1 MRLLRI
7 NKQILLA
14 FLFILFSGM
23 NSFAQSKQNFTIV
36 IDPGHGGKDSG
47 ARGVVEDEK
56 SIVLDVSL
64 RFGKMIEQKYKDVK
78 VVYTRKTDVFLE
90 LWERTQIANRNHANL
105 FVSIHCNAANN
116 RSAYGTE
123 TFVMGLSRSQETM
136 EVSKRENSVILLED
150 NQEKYQKFDPNDPEA
165 VIAFDIMF
173 SAYKDQSLNFAKY
186 VEDEF
191 VSNGRSSR
199 GVKQANFHVL
209 RTNASPAV
217 LVELGFISNQDEG
230 SYLATEQGKQKMTQS
245 LFEAFEKFKKEFDR
259 KTRPQEEEK
268 PKEVEKPVAGKTYKI
283 QVLVSKNK
291 YGPSAT
297 QLNGLTGVEVV
308 QVGDV
313 YKYYY
318 GNTNLA
324 SERDELLA
332 YAIRKGFKDA
342 FVAEF
347 VNNEKL
353 QGNQNYRIQFLASN
367 KRYRDRDN
375 KFGGLKNVLRV
386 KKGNMNLYFYG
397 STKTYEEAL
406 KDLKTAQDRGF
417 KSAFIVTFNGEKL
430 IE

>member
-23 NSFAQSKQNFTIV
+23 NSFAQTKQNFTIV

-105 FVSIHCNAANN
+105 FVSIHCNAVTN
-116 RSAYGTE
+116 RSPYGTE

-191 VSNGRSSR
+191 VRNGRSSR

-230 SYLATEQGKQKMTQS
+230 TFLASERGKQKMTES

-259 KTRPQEEEK
+259 KTLPQEEEK

>member
-1 MRLLRI
+1 MRLTRI
-7 NKQILLA
+7 NKQILFV

-23 NSFAQSKQNFTIV
+23 NSFAQTKQDFVIV

-47 ARGVVEDEK
+47 ARGVVQNEK
-56 SIVLDVSL
+56 DIVLDVSL
-64 RFGKMIEQKYKDVK
+64 RFGKMIEKNFKDVK
-78 VVYTRKTDVFLE
+78 VIYTRKTDVFLE

-105 FVSIHCNAANN
+105 FVSIHCNAVTN
-116 RSAYGTE
+116 RSPYGTE

-150 NQEKYQKFDPNDPEA
+150 NQEKYQKFDPDDPEA

-173 SAYKDQSLNFAKY
+173 SAYKDQSIRFAQL

-191 VSNGRSSR
+191 VKNGRSSR

-230 SYLATEQGKQKMTQS
+230 TFLASEQGKQKMTES
-245 LFEAFEKFKKEFDR
+245 LFEAFEKFKKEYDR
-259 KTRPQEEEK
+259 KTIPQEEEK
-268 PKEVEKPVAGKTYKI
+268 PKEPEKPVVGKTFKI
-283 QVLVSKNK
+283 QILVSKNK
-291 YGPSAT
+291 YSPSAK

-308 QVGDV
+308 QVGEL

-324 SERDELLA
+324 SERDELLN
-332 YAIRKGFKDA
+332 YVKRKGFKDA
-342 FVAEF
+342 FVVDF

-353 QGNQNYRIQFLASN
+353 EGNQNYKIQFLASN
-367 KRYRDRDN
+367 RRYRDRDN
-375 KFGGLKNVLRV
+375 KFGGLKNVHRV
-386 KKGNMNLYFYG
+386 KKGNLHLYFYG
-397 STKTYEEAL
+397 YSKTYEEAL
-406 KDLKTAQDRGF
+406 KDLKLVQDRGF
-417 KSAFIVTFNGEKL
+417 KSAFIVTFDGQKL